1 MEAFPNNPNVELL
14 LNVENPYPVDGMQT
28 TEERLKHYGLED
40 SRIKIL
46 KFLDR
51 KQYVKLL
58 QNANVLISCARAE
71 GWNLPLIESLACGT
85 PSIYTK
91 CSGQLEFTKS
101 KGLGVDI
108 IGEEPASTH
117 LIWSI

>member
-1 MEAFPNNPNVELL
+1 MNS
-14 LNVENPYPVDGMQT
+14 

-40 SRIKIL
+40 DRIKIL

-51 KQYVKLL
+51 KAYIKLL
-58 QNANVLISCARAE
+58 QESHVFISCARAE

-91 CSGQLEFTKS
+91 CSGQLEFTEG
-101 KGLGVDI
+101 KGLGVNVL
-108 IGEEPASTH
+108 GEEPATNGEGLTFEHNIPGNYKPKFRRLSFKNPRF
-117 LIWSI
+117 I